1 MPQFRLAGRPS
12 GSHGFVMRVLREFQ
26 PTEDEGD
33 ISVRVSSGEHNVTV
47 ERSAFL
53 MACNARQQAKL
64 HHENEHKT
72 YDHRD
77 LLDKLKGLDPKEL
90 DRASV
95 DLQGLGCYRK
105 LTGRAFL
112 MVNNID
118 PKA

>member
-1 MPQFRLAGRPS
+1 MPQYKLAGRPS
-12 GSHGFVMRVLREFQ
+12 GTHKFVMRVLREFQ

-33 ISVRVSSGEHNVTV
+33 ISVRVSSGECSVTV
-47 ERSAFL
+47 DRSAFL
-53 MACNARQQAKL
+53 MASNERQQAKL

-72 YDHRD
+72 YDHDD
-77 LLDKLKGLDPKEL
+77 LVAKLKGLEPKEL

-105 LTGRAFL
+105 LTGRTFL
-112 MVNNID
+112 MVNDID